1 MAMPKYRGGLG
12 FHNIEIFYLALID
25 QQVWRIIVDPNSLI
39 VKILKAVYYAT
50 SDILEASAGSNPSQI

>member
-1 MAMPKYRGGLG
+1 MVMPKYRGGLG

-25 QQVWRIIVDPNSLI
+25 QQVWRIIVDPNSLS